1 MCHIRTL
8 GVTDPVTCLINV
20 FKSRSSTL
28 VHEFSFAMEESK
40 TKNSESKD
48 EDNQLLNT
56 TITYGCTFSNSGKL
70 LAAFSDGKDLVVLR
84 TDDWKQIGKRFE
96 NNGLYMGRFSVGDIA
111 WKFIGKQDL
120 FKQAF

>member
-1 MCHIRTL
+1 M
-8 GVTDPVTCLINV
+8 

-28 VHEFSFAMEESK
+28 VHEFSFVMEESK

-56 TITYGCTFSNSGKL
+56 TITHGCTFSNSGKL
-70 LAAFSDGKDLVVLR
+70 LAAFSDGKALVVFR

-96 NNGLYMGRFSVGDIA
+96 NNGLYVG
-111 WKFIGKQDL
+111 FTGQQDL
-120 FKQAF
+120 FEQAFRTQRGCLIIAVSQGLQTRASSSGYVSS